1 MSIRAQKVGLVFLR
15 DDCQKVF
22 LFVGGDFA
30 PREAFSWWCRF
41 RLVSSSDELHL
52 WTVGVS
58 LCCVTVWSTF
68 LLGEGFLSD
77 QLSMTAKLPLVR
89 LQSSVFTGSQTS
101 VCNTW
106 WGWGFLLWALC
117 DKALHPT
124 GIVALCF
131 GSQRRVVEPNQ
142 TGGHP
147 PFARHTVLDPGGRL
161 SRFMRGCRQHAR
173 LPEAETGSWDQQ
185 LSLFPGA
192 SSPERELPTSSR
204 RSLEAF
210 VVGRSSRKWL

>member
-1 MSIRAQKVGLVFLR
+1 MLHCLQDLSLKAMYYRNSIVSIRAQKVGLVFLR

-30 PREAFSWWCRF
+30 PRETFSWWCHF

-52 WTVGVS
+52 WTVGIS
-58 LCCVTVWSTF
+58 LCCVTVWSIF

-77 QLSMTAKLPLVR
+77 QVSMTGKFPLVR

-124 GIVALCF
+124 GTVALCF
-131 GSQRRVVEPNQ
+131 WV
-142 TGGHP
+142 
-147 PFARHTVLDPGGRL
+147 
-161 SRFMRGCRQHAR
+161 
-173 LPEAETGSWDQQ
+173 
-185 LSLFPGA
+185 
-192 SSPERELPTSSR
+192 PTPSSR
-204 RSLEAF
+204 TKSDRWASTLCLSHSLRPRGQALT
-210 VVGRSSRKWL
+210 VHAWL